1 MVTSEA
7 AALTLYL
14 PGPLIIALSL
24 GSRPLAPPNRE
35 GVSQKNRLAPKLN
48 SEDERQ
54 IGQKTTLLQHLKAIR
69 SNLPREC
76 LRGGKRFC

>member
-1 MVTSEA
+1 MVTLGGRRLNAVFTRAVNHCFVLGIKA
-7 AALTLYL
+7 AYPAKS
-14 PGPLIIALSL
+14 G
-24 GSRPLAPPNRE
+24 